1 MNAESIA
8 YLIDDSNRFES
19 NLRGFLVE
27 LHGNIEQSRYEA
39 LEEQVKEIRAALS
52 EFKDLLINLEV
63 TIQ

>member
-8 YLIDDSNRFES
+8 CLIDDSNRFES
-19 NLRGFLVE
+19 NLGGFLAK
-27 LHGNIEQSRYEA
+27 LHGNIEHSTYEA
-39 LEEQVKEIRAALS
+39 LEKQVKEIRKALW